1 MPQFRLSDNISLK
14 NKEYPVSELTQSLV
28 KLEPKKI
35 LEFFFSQNI
44 TGIARVRRI
53 RLLKDV
59 LFPYVVKTR
68 QKLQSLA
75 SELNYRLSWFRIYSE
90 YELENLLIYFNS
102 KALNRQYLDELWC
115 LFLNVMKE
123 NNVPDA
129 DILKLVKQAE
139 KSTYEPLKAI
149 HEFNKGIWPLFKD
162 PINVLDGLTPEEF
175 RPVLFNS
182 STVKEIRELGK
193 KYDVNVPFRLRKKQF
208 IENIIEELK
217 KRNEFDLDVEKQIN
231 EKNVIQL
238 ERFCI
243 DRKIPISSEL
253 KKEEIIE
260 YILSHAA
267 QTKGSYFVPEDHLG
281 YELTLEEVTKN
292 QEVDTNTPELTT
304 REFDSSEIQFKEY
317 VPVNFDEVEIN
328 DSDLTIS
335 DFDQEPETEIV
346 EKTTEV
352 PEEPTAEIIEEEVIA
367 EPTPEV
373 VEEQVV
379 EQPITEIIEEQV
391 SKDPQTEVVQEFVVA
406 EHTPE
411 VAEEQTVEQPITE
424 VMEEQVSKDPQ
435 TEVVQEFDVAEH
447 TPEVVSDTL
456 KETILVDNEDTLKAV
471 EPTVIVEDS
480 NLTDLTELT
489 TEPTMPEEVVLK
501 EQSEYSGDLMEL
513 ENKNQTTEVSKTNI
527 ADSKN
532 AVESLSSDKNISETH
547 TKTENEIHNIT
558 RNITTNYITNTKN
571 NTSGNVVSTD
581 GAIAEMACCCQCCG
595 NTKHSDHE
603 FNNMVINGG
612 YFDSNAKAK
621 EADEK
626 EAYKVFSLK
635 EREANKPR
643 AIENQAV
650 LPVGYYVQ
658 PQQVDDRG
666 WFNRLLAFLVFLG
679 LLIATV
685 SFILLYFDVLKL

>member
-1 MPQFRLSDNISLK
+1 MAQFRLSDNITLK
-14 NKEYPVSELTQSLV
+14 NKEYPVSELTQSLA

-123 NNVPDA
+123 NNVADA

-139 KSTYEPLKAI
+139 KSTYEPVKAI

-162 PINVLDGLTPEEF
+162 PENVLDGLTPEEF

-208 IENIIEELK
+208 IENIVEELK
-217 KRNEFDLDVEKQIN
+217 KRNEFDLDVEKEI
-231 EKNVIQL
+231 EAKNVIQL

-281 YELTLEEVTKN
+281 YELTLDEVTKN
-292 QEVDTNTPELTT
+292 QEVDTDAPELTT
-304 REFDSSEIQFKEY
+304 RQFDSSEIQFKEY
-317 VPVNFDEVEIN
+317 VPVNFDEVDIN
-328 DSDLTIS
+328 NSDLTIS
-335 DFDQEPETEIV
+335 NFDEEEPETEV
-346 EKTTEV
+346 METVSEV
-352 PEEPTAEIIEEEVIA
+352 VEEPVTTTEIIEEEVKEEPVLEITEEQVSA
-367 EPTPEV
+367 EPQTVVSEV
-373 VEEQVV
+373 VEE
-379 EQPITEIIEEQV
+379 PSTTEVIEEV
-391 SKDPQTEVVQEFVVA
+391 I
-406 EHTPE
+406 
-411 VAEEQTVEQPITE
+411 TVEATANEVKDTTE
-424 VMEEQVSKDPQ
+424 ETSVSEP
-435 TEVVQEFDVAEH
+435 
-447 TPEVVSDTL
+447 
-456 KETILVDNEDTLKAV
+456 KETKEETIESLSDSTDSSTKEITKAV
-471 EPTVIVEDS
+471 EPTVIEEDS
-480 NLTDLTELT
+480 NLTELAEPT

-501 EQSEYSGDLMEL
+501 DGQENSSDLVEGEIQDMETNGSDKVISGV
-513 ENKNQTTEVSKTNI
+513 NNVS
-527 ADSKN
+527 
-532 AVESLSSDKNISETH
+532 ESLNSDKNVSETH

-571 NTSGNVVSTD
+571 NTNGKVYTEYSE
-581 GAIAEMACCCQCCG
+581 GAVTNMGCCCQCCK
-595 NTKHSDHE
+595 TKYSDHE
-603 FNNMVINGG
+603 YHNMVINGG
-612 YFDSNAKAK
+612 YFDSNKKAL

-626 EAYKVFSLK
+626 EAYKVFSLAEK
-635 EREANKPR
+635 EAKKPR

-658 PQQVDDRG
+658 SQQVEDRG

>member
-1 MPQFRLSDNISLK
+1 MPQFRLSDNILLK
-14 NKEYPVSELTQSLV
+14 NKEYPVSELTQSLA

-162 PINVLDGLTPEEF
+162 PVNVLDGLTPEEF

-217 KRNEFDLDVEKQIN
+217 KRNEFDQEVEKQIN

-317 VPVNFDEVEIN
+317 VPVNFDDVEIN

-335 DFDQEPETEIV
+335 DFDKEPETETV
-346 EKTTEV
+346 EE
-352 PEEPTAEIIEEEVIA
+352 
-367 EPTPEV
+367 TPEV
-373 VEEQVV
+373 PDE
-379 EQPITEIIEEQV
+379 PITEIIEEVIEEPTVEVVEEVVEQPISEVMEEQV
-391 SKDPQTEVVQEFVVA
+391 SEDPQTEVVQEFVAA
-406 EHTPE
+406 EPT
-411 VAEEQTVEQPITE
+411 T
-424 VMEEQVSKDPQ
+424 
-435 TEVVQEFDVAEH
+435 
-447 TPEVVSDTL
+447 EVVSDTL
-456 KETILVDNEDTLKAV
+456 KETETTAVENKDTLKAV
-471 EPTVIVEDS
+471 EPTVIEEDS

-501 EQSEYSGDLMEL
+501 EQSEHSGDLMKL
-513 ENKNQTTEVSKTNI
+513 ENKNQVVEVSETNI
-527 ADSKN
+527 VDAKN
-532 AVESLSSDKNISETH
+532 AVESFNSDKNISETH

-571 NTSGNVVSTD
+571 NTSGNVVSSD
-581 GAIAEMACCCQCCG
+581 GAITGMACCCQCCG

-612 YFDSNAKAK
+612 YFDSNSKAK

-635 EREANKPR
+635 EKEANKPR

-650 LPVGYYVQ
+650 LPAGYYVQ

>member
-1 MPQFRLSDNISLK
+1 MPQFRLSDNILLK
-14 NKEYPVSELTQSLV
+14 NKEYPVSELTQSLA

-139 KSTYEPLKAI
+139 KSTYEPLKVI

-162 PINVLDGLTPEEF
+162 PVNVLDGLTPEEF

-217 KRNEFDLDVEKQIN
+217 KRNEFDQEVEKQIN

-328 DSDLTIS
+328 DSDLSIS
-335 DFDQEPETEIV
+335 DFD
-346 EKTTEV
+346 
-352 PEEPTAEIIEEEVIA
+352 EEPVA
-367 EPTPEV
+367 EV
-373 VEEQVV
+373 VEETTEVSEEPITGIIEEVIQEPTVEVVQEQVVAQPISEVVEEVV
-379 EQPITEIIEEQV
+379 EQPISEVVEEVV
-391 SKDPQTEVVQEFVVA
+391 SEDPQTEVVQEFVD
-406 EHTPE
+406 
-411 VAEEQTVEQPITE
+411 VEPAT
-424 VMEEQVSKDPQ
+424 
-435 TEVVQEFDVAEH
+435 TEVVN
-447 TPEVVSDTL
+447 DTL
-456 KETILVDNEDTLKAV
+456 KETTAVENKDTLKAV
-471 EPTVIVEDS
+471 EPTVIEEDS

-501 EQSEYSGDLMEL
+501 EQSEHSGDLMEL
-513 ENKNQTTEVSKTNI
+513 ENKNQVVEVSETNI
-527 ADSKN
+527 VDAKN
-532 AVESLSSDKNISETH
+532 AVESFNSDKNISETH

-581 GAIAEMACCCQCCG
+581 GAITGMACCCQCCG

-612 YFDSNAKAK
+612 YFDSNQKAK

-650 LPVGYYVQ
+650 LPAGYYVQ
-658 PQQVDDRG
+658 PQQVEDRG

>member
-14 NKEYPVSELTQSLV
+14 NKEYPVSELTQSLA

-129 DILKLVKQAE
+129 DILKLAKQAE
-139 KSTYEPLKAI
+139 KSTYEPVKAI

-162 PINVLDGLTPEEF
+162 PENVLDGLTPEEF
-175 RPVLFNS
+175 RPVLYNS

-208 IENIIEELK
+208 IENIVEELK
-217 KRNEFDLDVEKQIN
+217 KRNEFDLDVEKEI
-231 EKNVIQL
+231 EAKNVIQL

-281 YELTLEEVTKN
+281 YELTLDEVTKN
-292 QEVDTNTPELTT
+292 QEVNADSPELTT
-304 REFDSSEIQFKEY
+304 RQFDSSEIQFKEY
-317 VPVNFDEVEIN
+317 VPVNFDEVDLN
-328 DSDLTIS
+328 NSDLTIS
-335 DFDQEPETEIV
+335 NFDEEEPQTEVLETVSEVV
-346 EKTTEV
+346 EEPSTTEV
-352 PEEPTAEIIEEEVIA
+352 IEEEVKE
-367 EPTPEV
+367 EPVFEIT
-373 VEEQVV
+373 EEQV
-379 EQPITEIIEEQV
+379 TEE
-391 SKDPQTEVVQEFVVA
+391 PQTEVLETISEVVDDPTTNEVIEEVLVA
-406 EHTPE
+406 EPTATEIKETAEKTAEHLSGSVDTA
-411 VAEEQTVEQPITE
+411 AEETT
-424 VMEEQVSKDPQ
+424 
-435 TEVVQEFDVAEH
+435 
-447 TPEVVSDTL
+447 
-456 KETILVDNEDTLKAV
+456 KAV
-471 EPTVIVEDS
+471 EPTVIEEDS
-480 NLTDLTELT
+480 NLTEFAEPT

-501 EQSEYSGDLMEL
+501 DGKENSSDLVEGEIQDMTTSSSENAITDV
-513 ENKNQTTEVSKTNI
+513 NNVTESF
-527 ADSKN
+527 
-532 AVESLSSDKNISETH
+532 SSDKNVSETH

-571 NTSGNVVSTD
+571 NTDGKVYTQYSEGAVANV
-581 GAIAEMACCCQCCG
+581 GCCCQCCK
-595 NTKHSDHE
+595 TKYSDHE
-603 FNNMVINGG
+603 FHNMVINGG
-612 YFDSNAKAK
+612 YFDSNQKAI

-626 EAYKVFSLK
+626 EAYKVFSLAEK
-635 EREANKPR
+635 EAKKPR

-658 PQQVDDRG
+658 PQQVEDRG

>member
-1 MPQFRLSDNISLK
+1 MAQFRLSDNITLK
-14 NKEYPVSELTQSLV
+14 NKEYPVSELTQSLA

-35 LEFFFSQNI
+35 LEFFFSQNS

-123 NNVPDA
+123 NNVADA

-139 KSTYEPLKAI
+139 KSTYEPVKAI

-162 PINVLDGLTPEEF
+162 PENVLDGLTPEEF

-208 IENIIEELK
+208 IENIVEELK
-217 KRNEFDLDVEKQIN
+217 KRNEFDLDVEKEIAA
-231 EKNVIQL
+231 KNVIQL

-281 YELTLEEVTKN
+281 YELTLDEVTKN
-292 QEVDTNTPELTT
+292 QEVDTDAPELTT
-304 REFDSSEIQFKEY
+304 RQFDSSEIQFKEY
-317 VPVNFDEVEIN
+317 VPVNFDEVDVN
-328 DSDLTIS
+328 KSDLTIS
-335 DFDQEPETEIV
+335 NFDDEEPETEV
-346 EKTTEV
+346 METVSEV
-352 PEEPTAEIIEEEVIA
+352 VEEPVTTTEIIEEEVKE
-367 EPTPEV
+367 EPVFEITEEQITQEPETEVLETVSEV
-373 VEEQVV
+373 VEE
-379 EQPITEIIEEQV
+379 PSTTEVIEEV
-391 SKDPQTEVVQEFVVA
+391 I
-406 EHTPE
+406 
-411 VAEEQTVEQPITE
+411 TVEPNANE
-424 VMEEQVSKDPQ
+424 VKDTAVETSVSEP
-435 TEVVQEFDVAEH
+435 
-447 TPEVVSDTL
+447 
-456 KETILVDNEDTLKAV
+456 KETKEETTESLSDSADSSTEEITKAF
-471 EPTVIVEDS
+471 EPIVIEEDS
-480 NLTDLTELT
+480 NLTEFAEPT

-501 EQSEYSGDLMEL
+501 DGQENSSDLVEGEIQDMETNGSDKVISDVNNVSESF
-513 ENKNQTTEVSKTNI
+513 N
-527 ADSKN
+527 
-532 AVESLSSDKNISETH
+532 SDKNVSETH

-571 NTSGNVVSTD
+571 NTD
-581 GAIAEMACCCQCCG
+581 GKVYTTQYSESAVAGAGCCCQCCK
-595 NTKHSDHE
+595 TKYSEHE
-603 FNNMVINGG
+603 YHNMVINGG
-612 YFDSNAKAK
+612 YFDSNQKAI

-626 EAYKVFSLK
+626 EAYKVFSLAEK
-635 EREANKPR
+635 EAKKPR

-658 PQQVDDRG
+658 TQQVEDRG

>member
-1 MPQFRLSDNISLK
+1 MPQFRLSDNITLK
-14 NKEYPVSELTQSLV
+14 NKEYPVSELTQSLA

-129 DILKLVKQAE
+129 DILKLAKQAE
-139 KSTYEPLKAI
+139 KSTYEPVKAI

-162 PINVLDGLTPEEF
+162 LENVLDGLTPEEF
-175 RPVLFNS
+175 RPVLYNS

-208 IENIIEELK
+208 IENIVEELK
-217 KRNEFDLDVEKQIN
+217 KRNEFGLDVEKEI
-231 EKNVIQL
+231 EAKNVIQL

-281 YELTLEEVTKN
+281 YELTLDEVTKN
-292 QEVDTNTPELTT
+292 QEVNADSPELTT
-304 REFDSSEIQFKEY
+304 RQFDSSEIQFKEY
-317 VPVNFDEVEIN
+317 VPVNFDEVDLN
-328 DSDLTIS
+328 NSDLTIS
-335 DFDQEPETEIV
+335 NFDEEAPQTEVLETVSKIAEEPS
-346 EKTTEV
+346 TTEV
-352 PEEPTAEIIEEEVIA
+352 IEEEVKEEPVFEIQEDEVSTEPQTEVSEVVSEVVV
-367 EPTPEV
+367 EPTT
-373 VEEQVV
+373 
-379 EQPITEIIEEQV
+379 TEIIEEV
-391 SKDPQTEVVQEFVVA
+391 LVA
-406 EHTPE
+406 EPTTTE
-411 VAEEQTVEQPITE
+411 IKETTDETAEPL
-424 VMEEQVSKDPQ
+424 SDS
-435 TEVVQEFDVAEH
+435 
-447 TPEVVSDTL
+447 VVSTTEEI
-456 KETILVDNEDTLKAV
+456 KEAVD
-471 EPTVIVEDS
+471 PTVIKEDS
-480 NLTDLTELT
+480 NLTEFAEPT

-501 EQSEYSGDLMEL
+501 DVKENSSDLVEGEIQDMTTNSPESVITDVNNVSESF
-513 ENKNQTTEVSKTNI
+513 I
-527 ADSKN
+527 
-532 AVESLSSDKNISETH
+532 SDKNVSETH

-571 NTSGNVVSTD
+571 NAD
-581 GAIAEMACCCQCCG
+581 GKIYTTQYSEGAGTGMGCCCQCCK
-595 NTKHSDHE
+595 TKYSDHE
-603 FNNMVINGG
+603 FHNMVINGG
-612 YFDSNAKAK
+612 YFDSNQKAI

-626 EAYKVFSLK
+626 EAYKVFSPAEK
-635 EREANKPR
+635 EAKKPR

-658 PQQVDDRG
+658 PQQVEDRG

>member
-14 NKEYPVSELTQSLV
+14 NKEYPVSELTQSLA

-129 DILKLVKQAE
+129 DILKLAKQAE
-139 KSTYEPLKAI
+139 KSTYEPVKAI

-162 PINVLDGLTPEEF
+162 PENVLDGLTPEEF

-208 IENIIEELK
+208 IENIVEELK
-217 KRNEFDLDVEKQIN
+217 KRNEFDLDVEKEI
-231 EKNVIQL
+231 EAKNVIQL

-281 YELTLEEVTKN
+281 YELTLDEVTKN
-292 QEVDTNTPELTT
+292 QEVNADSPELTT
-304 REFDSSEIQFKEY
+304 RQFDSSEIQFKEY
-317 VPVNFDEVEIN
+317 VPVNFDEVDLN
-328 DSDLTIS
+328 SSDLTIS
-335 DFDQEPETEIV
+335 NFDEEVPQTEVLETISEVAEEPL
-346 EKTTEV
+346 TTEV
-352 PEEPTAEIIEEEVIA
+352 IEEEVKE
-367 EPTPEV
+367 EPVFEIT
-373 VEEQVV
+373 EEQV
-379 EQPITEIIEEQV
+379 TEE
-391 SKDPQTEVVQEFVVA
+391 PQTEVLETVSEVEEPTITEEVIDEVLVA
-406 EHTPE
+406 EPTATE
-411 VAEEQTVEQPITE
+411 IKETAEETTE
-424 VMEEQVSKDPQ
+424 HLSGSVDTAAEETTKV
-435 TEVVQEFDVAEH
+435 
-447 TPEVVSDTL
+447 
-456 KETILVDNEDTLKAV
+456 V
-471 EPTVIVEDS
+471 EPTVIEEDS
-480 NLTDLTELT
+480 NLTEFTEPT
-489 TEPTMPEEVVLK
+489 TEPIMPEEVVLK
-501 EQSEYSGDLMEL
+501 DGKENSSDLVEGEIQDMTTSSPESVITDVNNVSESF
-513 ENKNQTTEVSKTNI
+513 
-527 ADSKN
+527 
-532 AVESLSSDKNISETH
+532 SSDKNVSETH

-571 NTSGNVVSTD
+571 NTDGKVYTQYSEGAVANV
-581 GAIAEMACCCQCCG
+581 GCCCQCG
-595 NTKHSDHE
+595 KTKYSDHE
-603 FNNMVINGG
+603 FHNMVINGG
-612 YFDSNAKAK
+612 YFDSNQKAI

-626 EAYKVFSLK
+626 EAYKVFSLTEK
-635 EREANKPR
+635 EAKKPR

-658 PQQVDDRG
+658 PQQVEDRG

>member
-1 MPQFRLSDNISLK
+1 MAQFRLSDNITLK
-14 NKEYPVSELTQSLV
+14 NKEYPVSELTQSLA

-123 NNVPDA
+123 NNVADA

-139 KSTYEPLKAI
+139 KSTYEPVKAI
-149 HEFNKGIWPLFKD
+149 IEFNKGIWPLFKD
-162 PINVLDGLTPEEF
+162 PENVLDGLTPEEF

-208 IENIIEELK
+208 IENIVEELK
-217 KRNEFDLDVEKQIN
+217 KRNEFDLDVEKEI
-231 EKNVIQL
+231 EAKNVIQL

-281 YELTLEEVTKN
+281 YELTLDEVTKN
-292 QEVDTNTPELTT
+292 QEVDTDAPELTT
-304 REFDSSEIQFKEY
+304 RQFDSSEIQFKEY
-317 VPVNFDEVEIN
+317 VPINFDEVDVN
-328 DSDLTIS
+328 NSDLTIS
-335 DFDQEPETEIV
+335 NFDEEEPQTEVIDTV
-346 EKTTEV
+346 LEVAEEPITTTEV
-352 PEEPTAEIIEEEVIA
+352 IEEEVSAEPQTEVLETVSEVVEEPSTTEVIKEFIAEEPTANEV
-367 EPTPEV
+367 
-373 VEEQVV
+373 
-379 EQPITEIIEEQV
+379 
-391 SKDPQTEVVQEFVVA
+391 
-406 EHTPE
+406 
-411 VAEEQTVEQPITE
+411 
-424 VMEEQVSKDPQ
+424 
-435 TEVVQEFDVAEH
+435 
-447 TPEVVSDTL
+447 
-456 KETILVDNEDTLKAV
+456 KETIDETSVSEPKVTIEPLSDSVDSSTEEITKEV
-471 EPTVIVEDS
+471 EPTVIEEDS
-480 NLTDLTELT
+480 NLTEFAEPT

-501 EQSEYSGDLMEL
+501 DGKENSSDLVEGEIQDMTTSGSDKVITDVNNVSESF
-513 ENKNQTTEVSKTNI
+513 
-527 ADSKN
+527 
-532 AVESLSSDKNISETH
+532 SSDKNVSETH

-571 NTSGNVVSTD
+571 NTDGKVLTQYTEGAGN
-581 GAIAEMACCCQCCG
+581 GIGCCCQCCK
-595 NTKHSDHE
+595 TKYSDHE
-603 FNNMVINGG
+603 YHNMVINGG
-612 YFDSNAKAK
+612 YFDSNQKAL

-626 EAYKVFSLK
+626 EAYKVFSLAEK
-635 EREANKPR
+635 EAKKPR

-658 PQQVDDRG
+658 QQQVEDRG

>member
-1 MPQFRLSDNISLK
+1 MPQFRLSDNITLK
-14 NKEYPVSELTQSLV
+14 NKEYPVSELTQSLA

-123 NNVPDA
+123 NNVADA

-139 KSTYEPLKAI
+139 KSTYEPVKAI

-162 PINVLDGLTPEEF
+162 PENVLDGLTPEEF

-208 IENIIEELK
+208 IENIVEELK
-217 KRNEFDLDVEKQIN
+217 KRNEFDLDVEKEI
-231 EKNVIQL
+231 EAKNVIQL

-281 YELTLEEVTKN
+281 YELTLDEVTKN
-292 QEVDTNTPELTT
+292 QEVDTDAPELTT
-304 REFDSSEIQFKEY
+304 RQFDSSEIQFKEY
-317 VPVNFDEVEIN
+317 VPVNFDEVDIN
-328 DSDLTIS
+328 NSDLTIS
-335 DFDQEPETEIV
+335 NFDEEEPETEVLETVSEVV
-346 EKTTEV
+346 EEPTTTEV
-352 PEEPTAEIIEEEVIA
+352 IEEEVKEEPVFEITEEQVSA
-367 EPTPEV
+367 EPQIEV
-373 VEEQVV
+373 VEEVLVV
-379 EQPITEIIEEQV
+379 EPTA
-391 SKDPQTEVVQEFVVA
+391 TEVNE
-406 EHTPE
+406 
-411 VAEEQTVEQPITE
+411 TVEETS
-424 VMEEQVSKDPQ
+424 VSEP
-435 TEVVQEFDVAEH
+435 
-447 TPEVVSDTL
+447 
-456 KETILVDNEDTLKAV
+456 KETLNETTEPLTDSVDSTTQEITKAV
-471 EPTVIVEDS
+471 EPTVIEEDS
-480 NLTDLTELT
+480 NLTEFAEPT
-489 TEPTMPEEVVLK
+489 TKPTMPEEVVLK
-501 EQSEYSGDLMEL
+501 DGKENSSDLVEGEIQDMESISSDKVITDV
-513 ENKNQTTEVSKTNI
+513 NNVN
-527 ADSKN
+527 
-532 AVESLSSDKNISETH
+532 ESFNSDKNISETH

-571 NTSGNVVSTD
+571 NTD
-581 GAIAEMACCCQCCG
+581 GKVYTEYSEGAVAGMGCCCQCCK
-595 NTKHSDHE
+595 TKYSDHE
-603 FNNMVINGG
+603 FHNMVINGG
-612 YFDSNAKAK
+612 YFDSNQKAL

-626 EAYKVFSLK
+626 EAYKVFSLAEK
-635 EREANKPR
+635 EAKKPR

-658 PQQVDDRG
+658 PQQVEDRG

>member
-1 MPQFRLSDNISLK
+1 MPQFRLSDNITLK
-14 NKEYPVSELTQSLV
+14 NKEYPVSELTQSLA

-139 KSTYEPLKAI
+139 KSTYEPVKAI

-162 PINVLDGLTPEEF
+162 PENVLDGLTPEEF

-193 KYDVNVPFRLRKKQF
+193 KFDVNVPFRLRKKQF
-208 IENIIEELK
+208 IENIVEELK
-217 KRNEFDLDVEKQIN
+217 KRNEFDLDVEKEI
-231 EKNVIQL
+231 EAKNVIQL

-281 YELTLEEVTKN
+281 YELTLDEVTKN
-292 QEVDTNTPELTT
+292 QEVNADSPELTT
-304 REFDSSEIQFKEY
+304 RQFDSSEIQFKEY
-317 VPVNFDEVEIN
+317 VPVNFDEVDLN
-328 DSDLTIS
+328 NSDLTIS
-335 DFDQEPETEIV
+335 NFDEEVPQTEVLETVSEVAEEPS
-346 EKTTEV
+346 TTEV
-352 PEEPTAEIIEEEVIA
+352 IEEEVKD
-367 EPTPEV
+367 EPVFEIT
-373 VEEQVV
+373 EEQV
-379 EQPITEIIEEQV
+379 TEE
-391 SKDPQTEVVQEFVVA
+391 PQTEVLETVS
-406 EHTPE
+406 E
-411 VAEEQTVEQPITE
+411 VAEEPIT
-424 VMEEQVSKDPQ
+424 
-435 TEVVQEFDVAEH
+435 TEVIEEVLVAEP
-447 TPEVVSDTL
+447 TATEI
-456 KETILVDNEDTLKAV
+456 KETAEETTENLSGSLDTAAEETTKAV
-471 EPTVIVEDS
+471 EPTVIEEDS
-480 NLTDLTELT
+480 NLTEFAEPT

-501 EQSEYSGDLMEL
+501 DAKENSSDLVEGEIQDMTTSSPESVITDVNNVSESF
-513 ENKNQTTEVSKTNI
+513 
-527 ADSKN
+527 
-532 AVESLSSDKNISETH
+532 SSDKNVSETH

-571 NTSGNVVSTD
+571 NTDGKVYTQYSEGAVANV
-581 GAIAEMACCCQCCG
+581 GCCCQCCK
-595 NTKHSDHE
+595 NKYSDHE
-603 FNNMVINGG
+603 FHNMVINGG
-612 YFDSNAKAK
+612 YFDSNQKAI

-626 EAYKVFSLK
+626 EAYKVFSLIEK
-635 EREANKPR
+635 EAKKPR

-658 PQQVDDRG
+658 PQQVEDRG

>member
-1 MPQFRLSDNISLK
+1 MPQFRLSDNITLK
-14 NKEYPVSELTQSLV
+14 NKEYPVSELTQSLA

-139 KSTYEPLKAI
+139 KSTYEPVKAI

-162 PINVLDGLTPEEF
+162 PENVLDGLTPEEF

-208 IENIIEELK
+208 IENIVEELK
-217 KRNEFDLDVEKQIN
+217 KRNEFDLDVEKEI
-231 EKNVIQL
+231 EAKNVIQL

-281 YELTLEEVTKN
+281 YELTLDEVTKN
-292 QEVDTNTPELTT
+292 QEVNADSPELTT
-304 REFDSSEIQFKEY
+304 RQFDSSEIQFKEY
-317 VPVNFDEVEIN
+317 VPVNFDEVDLN
-328 DSDLTIS
+328 NSDLTIS
-335 DFDQEPETEIV
+335 NFDEEEPQTEVLEIV
-346 EKTTEV
+346 SEVAEEPSTTEV
-352 PEEPTAEIIEEEVIA
+352 IEEEVKE
-367 EPTPEV
+367 EPVFEIT
-373 VEEQVV
+373 EEQV
-379 EQPITEIIEEQV
+379 TEE
-391 SKDPQTEVVQEFVVA
+391 PQTEVLETVSEVVEAPTTTEVIEEVLVA
-406 EHTPE
+406 EPTATE
-411 VAEEQTVEQPITE
+411 IKETAEETTE
-424 VMEEQVSKDPQ
+424 HLSGSLDTAAEE
-435 TEVVQEFDVAEH
+435 T
-447 TPEVVSDTL
+447 T
-456 KETILVDNEDTLKAV
+456 KAV
-471 EPTVIVEDS
+471 EPAVIEEDS
-480 NLTDLTELT
+480 NLTEFAEPT

-501 EQSEYSGDLMEL
+501 DGKENSSDLVEGEIQDMTTGSSENAISDV
-513 ENKNQTTEVSKTNI
+513 NNVS
-527 ADSKN
+527 
-532 AVESLSSDKNISETH
+532 ESFSSDKNVSETH
-547 TKTENEIHNIT
+547 TKIENEIHNIT

-571 NTSGNVVSTD
+571 NTDGKVYTQYSEGAVANV
-581 GAIAEMACCCQCCG
+581 GCCCQCG
-595 NTKHSDHE
+595 KTKYSDHE
-603 FNNMVINGG
+603 FHNMVINGG
-612 YFDSNAKAK
+612 YFDSNQKAI

-626 EAYKVFSLK
+626 EAYKVFSLAEK
-635 EREANKPR
+635 EAKKPH
-643 AIENQAV
+643 AIENQTV

-658 PQQVDDRG
+658 PQQVEDRG

-685 SFILLYFDVLKL
+685 SFVLLYFDVLKL

>member
-1 MPQFRLSDNISLK
+1 MPQFRLSDNITLK
-14 NKEYPVSELTQSLV
+14 NKEYPVSELTQSLA

-123 NNVPDA
+123 NNTPDT

-139 KSTYEPLKAI
+139 KSTYEPVKAI

-162 PINVLDGLTPEEF
+162 PENVLDGLTPEEF

-208 IENIIEELK
+208 IENIVEELK
-217 KRNEFDLDVEKQIN
+217 KRNEFDLDVEKEI
-231 EKNVIQL
+231 ETKNVIQL

-243 DRKIPISSEL
+243 DCKIPISSEL

-281 YELTLEEVTKN
+281 YELTLDEVTKN
-292 QEVDTNTPELTT
+292 QEVDADAPELTT
-304 REFDSSEIQFKEY
+304 RQFDSSEIQFKEY
-317 VPVNFDEVEIN
+317 VPVNFDEVDLN
-328 DSDLTIS
+328 NSDLTIS
-335 DFDQEPETEIV
+335 NFDEEPQTEVLETV
-346 EKTTEV
+346 EEVKEEPTTTEV
-352 PEEPTAEIIEEEVIA
+352 IEEEVKEEPVFEIKEEVSA
-367 EPTPEV
+367 E
-373 VEEQVV
+373 
-379 EQPITEIIEEQV
+379 
-391 SKDPQTEVVQEFVVA
+391 PQTEVTKVVS
-406 EHTPE
+406 E
-411 VAEEQTVEQPITE
+411 VAEEPTTDE
-424 VMEEQVSKDPQ
+424 VMEEVLVVEPTANEVKDTAEQTSVS
-435 TEVVQEFDVAEH
+435 E
-447 TPEVVSDTL
+447 S
-456 KETILVDNEDTLKAV
+456 KETKEETTESLSDSVDSSTEEITKAV
-471 EPTVIVEDS
+471 EPTVIEEDS
-480 NLTDLTELT
+480 NLTDLTEPT

-501 EQSEYSGDLMEL
+501 DGKENSSGLVEGEIQDMETNGSDKVISDVNNISESF
-513 ENKNQTTEVSKTNI
+513 N
-527 ADSKN
+527 
-532 AVESLSSDKNISETH
+532 SDKNVSETH

-571 NTSGNVVSTD
+571 NTD
-581 GAIAEMACCCQCCG
+581 GKVYTIQYSESAVANTGCCCQCCK
-595 NTKHSDHE
+595 TKYSDHE
-603 FNNMVINGG
+603 YHNMVINGG
-612 YFDSNAKAK
+612 YFDSNQKAL

-626 EAYKVFSLK
+626 EAYKVFSLAEK
-635 EREANKPR
+635 ESKKPH

-658 PQQVDDRG
+658 QQQVEDRG

>member
-1 MPQFRLSDNISLK
+1 MPQFRLSDNITLK
-14 NKEYPVSELTQSLV
+14 NKEYPVSELTQSLA

-90 YELENLLIYFNS
+90 YELENLLTYFNS

-123 NNVPDA
+123 NNVADA

-139 KSTYEPLKAI
+139 KSTYEPVKAI
-149 HEFNKGIWPLFKD
+149 QEFNKGIWPLFKD
-162 PINVLDGLTPEEF
+162 PENVLDGLTPEEF

-208 IENIIEELK
+208 IENIVEELK
-217 KRNEFDLDVEKQIN
+217 KRNEFDLDVEKEI
-231 EKNVIQL
+231 EAKNVIQL

-281 YELTLEEVTKN
+281 YELTLDEVTKN
-292 QEVDTNTPELTT
+292 QEVDTDAPELTT
-304 REFDSSEIQFKEY
+304 RQFDSSEIQFKEY
-317 VPVNFDEVEIN
+317 VPVNFDEVDIDN
-328 DSDLTIS
+328 SDLTIS
-335 DFDQEPETEIV
+335 NFDEEEPQAEGLETVQEVV
-346 EKTTEV
+346 EEPTTTEV
-352 PEEPTAEIIEEEVIA
+352 IEEEVKE
-367 EPTPEV
+367 EPVFE
-373 VEEQVV
+373 
-379 EQPITEIIEEQV
+379 ITEEQV
-391 SKDPQTEVVQEFVVA
+391 SAEPQTETVEEVLVVEPTTTEVS
-406 EHTPE
+406 ETPE
-411 VAEEQTVEQPITE
+411 ETS
-424 VMEEQVSKDPQ
+424 VSK
-435 TEVVQEFDVAEH
+435 
-447 TPEVVSDTL
+447 L
-456 KETILVDNEDTLKAV
+456 KETANETTEPLTDSVDSTTQEITKAV
-471 EPTVIVEDS
+471 EPTVIEEDS
-480 NLTDLTELT
+480 NLTEFAEPT

-501 EQSEYSGDLMEL
+501 NGEENSSDLVKGEIQDIVASGSDKVITDV
-513 ENKNQTTEVSKTNI
+513 NNVN
-527 ADSKN
+527 
-532 AVESLSSDKNISETH
+532 ESFNSDKNVSETH

-571 NTSGNVVSTD
+571 NTD
-581 GAIAEMACCCQCCG
+581 GKVYTEYSEGAVANMGCCCQCCK
-595 NTKHSDHE
+595 TKYSDHE
-603 FNNMVINGG
+603 YHNMVINGG
-612 YFDSNAKAK
+612 YFDSNQKAL

-626 EAYKVFSLK
+626 EAYKVFSLAEK
-635 EREANKPR
+635 EAKKPR

-658 PQQVDDRG
+658 PQQVEDRG

>member
-14 NKEYPVSELTQSLV
+14 NKEYPVSELTQSLA

-115 LFLNVMKE
+115 LFLNVIKE
-123 NNVPDA
+123 NNVADA

-139 KSTYEPLKAI
+139 KSTYEPVKAI

-162 PINVLDGLTPEEF
+162 PENVLDGLTPEEF

-208 IENIIEELK
+208 IENIVEELK
-217 KRNEFDLDVEKQIN
+217 KRNEFDLDVEKEI
-231 EKNVIQL
+231 EAKNVIQL

-281 YELTLEEVTKN
+281 YELTLDEVTKN
-292 QEVDTNTPELTT
+292 QEVNADSPELTT
-304 REFDSSEIQFKEY
+304 RQFDSSEIQFKEY
-317 VPVNFDEVEIN
+317 VPVNFDEVDLN
-328 DSDLTIS
+328 NSDLTIS
-335 DFDQEPETEIV
+335 NFDEEEPQ
-346 EKTTEV
+346 TEV
-352 PEEPTAEIIEEEVIA
+352 LETVSEVAEEPSNTEVIEEEVKE
-367 EPTPEV
+367 EPVFEIT
-373 VEEQVV
+373 EEQV
-379 EQPITEIIEEQV
+379 TEE
-391 SKDPQTEVVQEFVVA
+391 PQTEVLETVSKVVEEPTTTEVIEEVLVA
-406 EHTPE
+406 EPTATE
-411 VAEEQTVEQPITE
+411 IKETAEETTE
-424 VMEEQVSKDPQ
+424 HLSGSVDTAAEE
-435 TEVVQEFDVAEH
+435 T
-447 TPEVVSDTL
+447 T
-456 KETILVDNEDTLKAV
+456 KAV
-471 EPTVIVEDS
+471 EPTVIEEDS
-480 NLTDLTELT
+480 NLTEFAEPT

-501 EQSEYSGDLMEL
+501 DGKENSSDLVEGEIQDMTTSSSENAISDV
-513 ENKNQTTEVSKTNI
+513 NNVTESFN
-527 ADSKN
+527 
-532 AVESLSSDKNISETH
+532 SDKNVSETH

-571 NTSGNVVSTD
+571 NADGKIYTPQYSEGAVANV
-581 GAIAEMACCCQCCG
+581 GCCCQCG
-595 NTKHSDHE
+595 KTKYSDHE
-603 FNNMVINGG
+603 FHNMVINGG
-612 YFDSNAKAK
+612 YFDSNQKAI

-626 EAYKVFSLK
+626 EAYKVFSLAEK
-635 EREANKPR
+635 EAKKPR
-643 AIENQAV
+643 AIENQVV

-658 PQQVDDRG
+658 PQQANDRG
-666 WFNRLLAFLVFLG
+666 WFNRLLPFLVFLG

>member
-1 MPQFRLSDNISLK
+1 MPQFRLSDNIVLK
-14 NKEYPVSELTQSLV
+14 NKEYPVSELTQSLA

-123 NNVPDA
+123 NNVPDS

-139 KSTYEPLKAI
+139 KSTYEPVKAI

-162 PINVLDGLTPEEF
+162 PENVLDGLTPEEF

-208 IENIIEELK
+208 IENIVEELK
-217 KRNEFDLDVEKQIN
+217 KRNEFDLDVEKEI
-231 EKNVIQL
+231 EAKNVIQL

-281 YELTLEEVTKN
+281 YELTLDEVTKN
-292 QEVDTNTPELTT
+292 QEVDADAPELTT
-304 REFDSSEIQFKEY
+304 RQFDSSEIQFKEY
-317 VPVNFDEVEIN
+317 VPVNFDEVDLN
-328 DSDLTIS
+328 NSDLSIS
-335 DFDQEPETEIV
+335 NFD
-346 EKTTEV
+346 
-352 PEEPTAEIIEEEVIA
+352 EE
-367 EPTPEV
+367 
-373 VEEQVV
+373 
-379 EQPITEIIEEQV
+379 
-391 SKDPQTEVVQEFVVA
+391 PQTEVLE
-406 EHTPE
+406 
-411 VAEEQTVEQPITE
+411 TVEE
-424 VMEEQVSKDPQ
+424 VKEEPSTVEVIEEVKEEPVFEIKEEEVSAEPQ
-435 TEVVQEFDVAEH
+435 TEV
-447 TPEVVSDTL
+447 TEVVSEVKEEPTTTEVIEEVLVVEPTANEVKDTAEETSVSEP
-456 KETILVDNEDTLKAV
+456 KETKEETTESLGDSADSSTEEITKAV
-471 EPTVIVEDS
+471 EPTVIEEDS
-480 NLTDLTELT
+480 NLTDLTEPT
-489 TEPTMPEEVVLK
+489 TEPTMPEEIILK
-501 EQSEYSGDLMEL
+501 DGQENSSGLVEGEIQDME
-513 ENKNQTTEVSKTNI
+513 TNGSDKVI
-527 ADSKN
+527 SDVN
-532 AVESLSSDKNISETH
+532 NVFESFNSDKNVSETH

-571 NTSGNVVSTD
+571 NTD
-581 GAIAEMACCCQCCG
+581 GKVYTTQYSESAVANTGCCCQCCG
-595 NTKHSDHE
+595 TKYSDHE
-603 FNNMVINGG
+603 FHNMVINGG
-612 YFDSNAKAK
+612 YFNSNQKVI

-626 EAYKVFSLK
+626 EAYKVFSLAEK
-635 EREANKPR
+635 EAKKPR

-650 LPVGYYVQ
+650 LPVGYYIQ
-658 PQQVDDRG
+658 PQQIEDRG

>member
-1 MPQFRLSDNISLK
+1 MAQFRLSDNITLK
-14 NKEYPVSELTQSLV
+14 NKEYQVSELTQSLA

-123 NNVPDA
+123 SNVADA

-139 KSTYEPLKAI
+139 KSTYEPVKAI

-162 PINVLDGLTPEEF
+162 PENVLDGLTPEEF

-208 IENIIEELK
+208 IENIVEELK
-217 KRNEFDLDVEKQIN
+217 KRNEFDLDVEKEI
-231 EKNVIQL
+231 EAKNVIQL

-281 YELTLEEVTKN
+281 YELTLDEVTKN
-292 QEVDTNTPELTT
+292 QELDTDAPELTT
-304 REFDSSEIQFKEY
+304 RQFDSSEIQFKEY
-317 VPVNFDEVEIN
+317 VPVNFDEVDLN
-328 DSDLTIS
+328 NSDLTIS
-335 DFDQEPETEIV
+335 NFDEEEPETEV
-346 EKTTEV
+346 METVSEVVKEPSTTEV
-352 PEEPTAEIIEEEVIA
+352 IEEEVKEEPVFEITEEEVSA
-367 EPTPEV
+367 EPQTV
-373 VEEQVV
+373 V
-379 EQPITEIIEEQV
+379 
-391 SKDPQTEVVQEFVVA
+391 S
-406 EHTPE
+406 E
-411 VAEEQTVEQPITE
+411 VAEEPTTAEVIEEVLVVEPTANE
-424 VMEEQVSKDPQ
+424 VKDTAEETSVSKP
-435 TEVVQEFDVAEH
+435 
-447 TPEVVSDTL
+447 
-456 KETILVDNEDTLKAV
+456 KETKEETTESLSDSADSTTEEITKAV
-471 EPTVIVEDS
+471 EPTVIEEDS
-480 NLTDLTELT
+480 NLTELAEPT

-501 EQSEYSGDLMEL
+501 DGQEISSDLVEGEIRDMETNGSDKVISDVNNVSESF
-513 ENKNQTTEVSKTNI
+513 N
-527 ADSKN
+527 
-532 AVESLSSDKNISETH
+532 SDKNVSETH

-571 NTSGNVVSTD
+571 NTD
-581 GAIAEMACCCQCCG
+581 GKVYTTQYSESAVANMGCCCQCCK
-595 NTKHSDHE
+595 TKYSDHE
-603 FNNMVINGG
+603 FHNMVINGG
-612 YFDSNAKAK
+612 YFDSNQKAL

-626 EAYKVFSLK
+626 EAYKVFSLAEK
-635 EREANKPR
+635 EAKKPR

-658 PQQVDDRG
+658 TQQVEDRG

>member
-1 MPQFRLSDNISLK
+1 MAQFRLSDNISLK
-14 NKEYPVSELTQSLV
+14 NKEYPVSELTQSLA

-139 KSTYEPLKAI
+139 KSTYEPVKAI

-162 PINVLDGLTPEEF
+162 PENVLDGLTPEEF

-193 KYDVNVPFRLRKKQF
+193 KYEVNVPFRLRKKQF
-208 IENIIEELK
+208 IENIVEELK
-217 KRNEFDLDVEKQIN
+217 KRNEFDLDVEKEI
-231 EKNVIQL
+231 EAKNVIQL

-281 YELTLEEVTKN
+281 YELTLDEVTRN
-292 QEVDTNTPELTT
+292 QEVDTDAPELTT
-304 REFDSSEIQFKEY
+304 RQFDSTEIQFKEY
-317 VPVNFDEVEIN
+317 VPVNFDEVDLN
-328 DSDLTIS
+328 NSDLTIS
-335 DFDQEPETEIV
+335 NFDEEEPETEV
-346 EKTTEV
+346 LETVSEVAKEPTTTEV
-352 PEEPTAEIIEEEVIA
+352 IEEEVKEEPVFEIA
-367 EPTPEV
+367 
-373 VEEQVV
+373 
-379 EQPITEIIEEQV
+379 EEQV
-391 SKDPQTEVVQEFVVA
+391 SAEPQTETVEEVLVVEPTA
-406 EHTPE
+406 TE
-411 VAEEQTVEQPITE
+411 VNETAEETS
-424 VMEEQVSKDPQ
+424 VSEP
-435 TEVVQEFDVAEH
+435 
-447 TPEVVSDTL
+447 
-456 KETILVDNEDTLKAV
+456 KETANETTEPLTDSVDSTTQEIAKTV
-471 EPTVIVEDS
+471 EPTVIEEDS
-480 NLTDLTELT
+480 NLTEFAEPT
-489 TEPTMPEEVVLK
+489 TKPTMPEEVVLK
-501 EQSEYSGDLMEL
+501 EGTEKSSDLVEGEIQDMEASGS
-513 ENKNQTTEVSKTNI
+513 NKVITDVNNVN
-527 ADSKN
+527 
-532 AVESLSSDKNISETH
+532 ESFNSDKNVSETH

-571 NTSGNVVSTD
+571 NTD
-581 GAIAEMACCCQCCG
+581 GKVYTEYLEGAVANMGCCCQCCK
-595 NTKHSDHE
+595 TKYSDHE
-603 FNNMVINGG
+603 FHNMVINGG
-612 YFDSNAKAK
+612 YFDSNQKAK

-626 EAYKVFSLK
+626 EAYNVFSLAEK
-635 EREANKPR
+635 EAKKPR

-658 PQQVDDRG
+658 PQQVEDRG

>member
-14 NKEYPVSELTQSLV
+14 NKEYPVSELTQSLA

-44 TGIARVRRI
+44 TGIARLRRI

-129 DILKLVKQAE
+129 DILKLTKQAE
-139 KSTYEPLKAI
+139 KSTYEPVKAI

-162 PINVLDGLTPEEF
+162 PENVLDGLTPEEF

-208 IENIIEELK
+208 IENIVEELK
-217 KRNEFDLDVEKQIN
+217 KRNEFDLDVEKEI
-231 EKNVIQL
+231 EAKNVIQL

-281 YELTLEEVTKN
+281 YELTLDEVTKN
-292 QEVDTNTPELTT
+292 QEVDTDAPELTT
-304 REFDSSEIQFKEY
+304 RQFDSSEIQFKEY
-317 VPVNFDEVEIN
+317 VPVNFDEVDLN
-328 DSDLTIS
+328 NSDLTIS
-335 DFDQEPETEIV
+335 NFDEEEPQTEVLETVSEV
-346 EKTTEV
+346 AEEPSTTEV
-352 PEEPTAEIIEEEVIA
+352 IEEEVKD
-367 EPTPEV
+367 EPVFEITEEQVTEEPQTEVLETVSEV
-373 VEEQVV
+373 VEEPTTIEVIEEV
-379 EQPITEIIEEQV
+379 LVAEPTATEIKE
-391 SKDPQTEVVQEFVVA
+391 T
-406 EHTPE
+406 
-411 VAEEQTVEQPITE
+411 AEETTE
-424 VMEEQVSKDPQ
+424 NLSGYVDSAAEE
-435 TEVVQEFDVAEH
+435 T
-447 TPEVVSDTL
+447 T
-456 KETILVDNEDTLKAV
+456 KAV
-471 EPTVIVEDS
+471 EPTVIEEDS
-480 NLTDLTELT
+480 NLTEFAEPT

-501 EQSEYSGDLMEL
+501 DGKENSSDLVEGEIQDMTTSSPESVITDVNNVSESF
-513 ENKNQTTEVSKTNI
+513 
-527 ADSKN
+527 
-532 AVESLSSDKNISETH
+532 SSDKNVSETH

-571 NTSGNVVSTD
+571 NTDGKVYTQYSEGAVANV
-581 GAIAEMACCCQCCG
+581 GCCCQCG
-595 NTKHSDHE
+595 KTKYSDHE
-603 FNNMVINGG
+603 FHNMVINGG
-612 YFDSNAKAK
+612 YFDSNQKAL

-626 EAYKVFSLK
+626 EAYKVFSLAEK
-635 EREANKPR
+635 EAKKPR

>member
-1 MPQFRLSDNISLK
+1 MAQFRLSDNITLK
-14 NKEYPVSELTQSLV
+14 NKEYPVSELTQSLA

-123 NNVPDA
+123 NNVADA
-129 DILKLVKQAE
+129 DILKLIKQAE
-139 KSTYEPLKAI
+139 KSTYEPVKAI

-162 PINVLDGLTPEEF
+162 PENVLDGLTPEEF

-208 IENIIEELK
+208 IENIVEELK
-217 KRNEFDLDVEKQIN
+217 KRNEFDLDVEKEI
-231 EKNVIQL
+231 EAKNVIQL

-281 YELTLEEVTKN
+281 YELTLDEVTKN
-292 QEVDTNTPELTT
+292 QEVDTDAPELTT
-304 REFDSSEIQFKEY
+304 RQFDSSEIQFKEY
-317 VPVNFDEVEIN
+317 VPVNFDEVDIN
-328 DSDLTIS
+328 NSDLTIS
-335 DFDQEPETEIV
+335 NFDEEEPETEV
-346 EKTTEV
+346 LETVSEV
-352 PEEPTAEIIEEEVIA
+352 AEEPTTTQVIEEEVKE
-367 EPTPEV
+367 EPVFE
-373 VEEQVV
+373 
-379 EQPITEIIEEQV
+379 ITEEQV
-391 SKDPQTEVVQEFVVA
+391 SAEPQTEVIETVS
-406 EHTPE
+406 E
-411 VAEEQTVEQPITE
+411 VAEEPSTAEVIEEVIT
-424 VMEEQVSKDPQ
+424 
-435 TEVVQEFDVAEH
+435 
-447 TPEVVSDTL
+447 
-456 KETILVDNEDTLKAV
+456 V
-471 EPTVIVEDS
+471 EPTVTEVKENAEETAASKQKETAKETTEPLSDKVVSTTEEITKAVKPTVIEEDS
-480 NLTDLTELT
+480 NLTEFAEPT

-501 EQSEYSGDLMEL
+501 EGEENSSDLVEGEIQDMTTSGSEKVITDV
-513 ENKNQTTEVSKTNI
+513 NNVS
-527 ADSKN
+527 
-532 AVESLSSDKNISETH
+532 ESFNSDKNVSETH

-571 NTSGNVVSTD
+571 NTDGKVYTEYSESTVA
-581 GAIAEMACCCQCCG
+581 GMGCCCQCCK
-595 NTKHSDHE
+595 TKYSDHE
-603 FNNMVINGG
+603 FHNMVINGG
-612 YFDSNAKAK
+612 YFDSNQKAK

-635 EREANKPR
+635 EREAKKPR

-650 LPVGYYVQ
+650 LPAGYYVQ
-658 PQQVDDRG
+658 PQQVEDRG

>member
-14 NKEYPVSELTQSLV
+14 NKEYPVSELTQSLA

-139 KSTYEPLKAI
+139 KSTYEPVKAI

-162 PINVLDGLTPEEF
+162 PENVLDGLTPEEF

-208 IENIIEELK
+208 IENIVEELK
-217 KRNEFDLDVEKQIN
+217 KRNEFDLDVEKEIDA
-231 EKNVIQL
+231 KNVIQL

-281 YELTLEEVTKN
+281 YELTLDEVTKN
-292 QEVDTNTPELTT
+292 QEVNADSPELTT
-304 REFDSSEIQFKEY
+304 RQFDSSEIQFKEY
-317 VPVNFDEVEIN
+317 VPVNFDEVDLN
-328 DSDLTIS
+328 SSDLTIS
-335 DFDQEPETEIV
+335 NFDEEVSQTEVLETISEVAEEPL
-346 EKTTEV
+346 TTEV
-352 PEEPTAEIIEEEVIA
+352 IEEEVKE
-367 EPTPEV
+367 EPVFEIT
-373 VEEQVV
+373 EEQV
-379 EQPITEIIEEQV
+379 TEE
-391 SKDPQTEVVQEFVVA
+391 PQTEVLETVSEVEEPTITEEVIDEVLVA
-406 EHTPE
+406 EPTATE
-411 VAEEQTVEQPITE
+411 IKETAEETTE
-424 VMEEQVSKDPQ
+424 HLSGSVDTAAEETTKV
-435 TEVVQEFDVAEH
+435 
-447 TPEVVSDTL
+447 
-456 KETILVDNEDTLKAV
+456 V
-471 EPTVIVEDS
+471 EPTVIEEDS
-480 NLTDLTELT
+480 NLTEFA
-489 TEPTMPEEVVLK
+489 EPTIEPIMPEEVVLK
-501 EQSEYSGDLMEL
+501 DGKENSSDLVEGEIQDMTTSSPESVITDVNNVSESF
-513 ENKNQTTEVSKTNI
+513 
-527 ADSKN
+527 
-532 AVESLSSDKNISETH
+532 SSDKNVSETH

-571 NTSGNVVSTD
+571 NTDGKVYTQYSEGAVANV
-581 GAIAEMACCCQCCG
+581 GCCCQCG
-595 NTKHSDHE
+595 KTKYSDHE
-603 FNNMVINGG
+603 FHNMVINGG
-612 YFDSNAKAK
+612 YFDSNQKAI

-626 EAYKVFSLK
+626 EAYKVFSLTEK
-635 EREANKPR
+635 EAKKPR

-658 PQQVDDRG
+658 PQQVEDRG

>member
-1 MPQFRLSDNISLK
+1 MPQFRLSDNIFLK
-14 NKEYPVSELTQSLV
+14 NKEYPVSELTQSLA

-139 KSTYEPLKAI
+139 KSTYEPVKAI

-162 PINVLDGLTPEEF
+162 PENVLDGLTPEEF
-175 RPVLFNS
+175 RPVLYNS

-208 IENIIEELK
+208 IENIVEELK
-217 KRNEFDLDVEKQIN
+217 KRNEFDLDVEKEI
-231 EKNVIQL
+231 EAKNVIQL

-281 YELTLEEVTKN
+281 YELTLDEVTKN
-292 QEVDTNTPELTT
+292 QEVDTDAPELTT
-304 REFDSSEIQFKEY
+304 RQFDSSEIQFKEY
-317 VPVNFDEVEIN
+317 VPVNFDEVDLN
-328 DSDLTIS
+328 NSDLTIS
-335 DFDQEPETEIV
+335 NFDEEVPQTEVLETVSEVTEEPS
-346 EKTTEV
+346 TTEV
-352 PEEPTAEIIEEEVIA
+352 IEEEVKD
-367 EPTPEV
+367 EPVFEITEEQVTEEPQTEVLETVSEV
-373 VEEQVV
+373 VEEPTTTEEVIEEV
-379 EQPITEIIEEQV
+379 LVAEPTATEIKE
-391 SKDPQTEVVQEFVVA
+391 T
-406 EHTPE
+406 
-411 VAEEQTVEQPITE
+411 AEETTE
-424 VMEEQVSKDPQ
+424 HLSGSVDTAAEE
-435 TEVVQEFDVAEH
+435 T
-447 TPEVVSDTL
+447 T
-456 KETILVDNEDTLKAV
+456 KAV
-471 EPTVIVEDS
+471 EPTVIEEDS
-480 NLTDLTELT
+480 NLTEFAEPT

-501 EQSEYSGDLMEL
+501 EGKENSSDLVEGEVQDMTTISPESVITDVNNVSESF
-513 ENKNQTTEVSKTNI
+513 
-527 ADSKN
+527 
-532 AVESLSSDKNISETH
+532 SSDKNVSETH

-571 NTSGNVVSTD
+571 NTDGKVLTQYSEGAVANV
-581 GAIAEMACCCQCCG
+581 GCCCQCG
-595 NTKHSDHE
+595 NTKYSDHE
-603 FNNMVINGG
+603 FHNMVINGG
-612 YFDSNAKAK
+612 YFDSNQKAI

-626 EAYKVFSLK
+626 EAYKVFSLAEK
-635 EREANKPR
+635 EAKKPR

-658 PQQVDDRG
+658 PQQVEDRG

>member
-14 NKEYPVSELTQSLV
+14 NKEYPVSELTQSLA

-129 DILKLVKQAE
+129 DILKLAKQAE
-139 KSTYEPLKAI
+139 KSTYEPVKAI

-162 PINVLDGLTPEEF
+162 PENVLDGLTPEEF

-208 IENIIEELK
+208 IENIVEELK
-217 KRNEFDLDVEKQIN
+217 KRNEFDLDVEKEI
-231 EKNVIQL
+231 EAKNVIQL

-281 YELTLEEVTKN
+281 YELTLDEVTKN
-292 QEVDTNTPELTT
+292 QEVDTDAPELTT
-304 REFDSSEIQFKEY
+304 RQFDSSEIQFKEY
-317 VPVNFDEVEIN
+317 VPVNFDEVDLN
-328 DSDLTIS
+328 NSDLTIS
-335 DFDQEPETEIV
+335 NFDEEEPQTEVLETVSEV
-346 EKTTEV
+346 AEEPSTTEV
-352 PEEPTAEIIEEEVIA
+352 IEEEVKD
-367 EPTPEV
+367 EPVFEIT
-373 VEEQVV
+373 EEQV
-379 EQPITEIIEEQV
+379 TEE
-391 SKDPQTEVVQEFVVA
+391 PQTEVLETISEIVEDPTTAEVIEEVLVA
-406 EHTPE
+406 EPTATE
-411 VAEEQTVEQPITE
+411 IKETAEETTE
-424 VMEEQVSKDPQ
+424 HLSGSVDTAAEE
-435 TEVVQEFDVAEH
+435 T
-447 TPEVVSDTL
+447 T
-456 KETILVDNEDTLKAV
+456 KAV
-471 EPTVIVEDS
+471 EPTVIEEDS
-480 NLTDLTELT
+480 NLTEFAEPT

-501 EQSEYSGDLMEL
+501 DGKEYSSDLVEGEIQDM
-513 ENKNQTTEVSKTNI
+513 TTNSPESVITDVNNVS
-527 ADSKN
+527 
-532 AVESLSSDKNISETH
+532 ESFSSDKNVSETH

-571 NTSGNVVSTD
+571 NTDGKVYTQYSEGAVANV
-581 GAIAEMACCCQCCG
+581 GCCCQCG
-595 NTKHSDHE
+595 KTKYSDHE
-603 FNNMVINGG
+603 FHNMVINGG
-612 YFDSNAKAK
+612 YFDSNQKAI

-626 EAYKVFSLK
+626 EAYKVFSLAEK
-635 EREANKPR
+635 EAKKPR

-658 PQQVDDRG
+658 TQPVEDRG

>member
-14 NKEYPVSELTQSLV
+14 NKEYPVSELTQSLA

-129 DILKLVKQAE
+129 DILKLAKQAE
-139 KSTYEPLKAI
+139 KSTYEPIKAI

-162 PINVLDGLTPEEF
+162 PENVLDGLTPEEF

-208 IENIIEELK
+208 IENIVEELK
-217 KRNEFDLDVEKQIN
+217 KRNEFDLDVEKEI
-231 EKNVIQL
+231 EAKNVIQL

-281 YELTLEEVTKN
+281 YELTLDEVTKN
-292 QEVDTNTPELTT
+292 QEVNADSPELTT
-304 REFDSSEIQFKEY
+304 RQFDSSEIQFKEY
-317 VPVNFDEVEIN
+317 VPVNFDEVDLN
-328 DSDLTIS
+328 NSDLTIS
-335 DFDQEPETEIV
+335 NFDEKEPQTEVLETVSEV
-346 EKTTEV
+346 AEEPSTTEV
-352 PEEPTAEIIEEEVIA
+352 IEEEVKE
-367 EPTPEV
+367 EPVFEITEEQVTEEPQTEVLETVSEV
-373 VEEQVV
+373 VEEPTTTEVIEEV
-379 EQPITEIIEEQV
+379 LVAEPTATEIKVI
-391 SKDPQTEVVQEFVVA
+391 
-406 EHTPE
+406 
-411 VAEEQTVEQPITE
+411 AEETTEHLSGSDDTAAEEIT
-424 VMEEQVSKDPQ
+424 
-435 TEVVQEFDVAEH
+435 
-447 TPEVVSDTL
+447 
-456 KETILVDNEDTLKAV
+456 KAA
-471 EPTVIVEDS
+471 EPTVIEEDS
-480 NLTDLTELT
+480 NLTEFAEPT

-501 EQSEYSGDLMEL
+501 DGKENSSDLVEGEIQDMTTSSPESVITDVNNISESF
-513 ENKNQTTEVSKTNI
+513 
-527 ADSKN
+527 
-532 AVESLSSDKNISETH
+532 SSDKNVSETH

-571 NTSGNVVSTD
+571 NTDGKVYTQYSEGAVANV
-581 GAIAEMACCCQCCG
+581 GCCCQCG
-595 NTKHSDHE
+595 KTKYSDHE
-603 FNNMVINGG
+603 FHNMVINGG
-612 YFDSNAKAK
+612 YFDSNQKAI

-626 EAYKVFSLK
+626 EAYKVFSLAEK
-635 EREANKPR
+635 ESKKPR

-658 PQQVDDRG
+658 PQQVEDRG

>member
-1 MPQFRLSDNISLK
+1 MAQFRLSDNITLK
-14 NKEYPVSELTQSLV
+14 NKEYPVSELTQSLA

-162 PINVLDGLTPEEF
+162 PVNVLDGLTPEEF

-217 KRNEFDLDVEKQIN
+217 KRNEFDQEVEKQIN

-267 QTKGSYFVPEDHLG
+267 QTKGSYFVPEDHFG

-335 DFDQEPETEIV
+335 DFDEEPVAEVV
-346 EKTTEV
+346 EETTEV
-352 PEEPTAEIIEEEVIA
+352 PEEPITEIIEEVIE
-367 EPTPEV
+367 EPTVEV
-373 VEEQVV
+373 VEEQAV
-379 EQPITEIIEEQV
+379 EQPITEVIEEQAVEQPNAEVVVEQV
-391 SKDPQTEVVQEFVVA
+391 SKDPQTEVAQEFVAA
-406 EHTPE
+406 EP
-411 VAEEQTVEQPITE
+411 
-424 VMEEQVSKDPQ
+424 
-435 TEVVQEFDVAEH
+435 

-456 KETILVDNEDTLKAV
+456 NETTLVDNEDTLKAV
-471 EPTVIVEDS
+471 EPTVIEEDS

-501 EQSEYSGDLMEL
+501 EQSEHSGDLMEL
-513 ENKNQTTEVSKTNI
+513 ENKNQVVEVSETNI
-527 ADSKN
+527 VDAKDS
-532 AVESLSSDKNISETH
+532 VESFNSDKNISETH

-558 RNITTNYITNTKN
+558 RNITTNYITNTKS

-581 GAIAEMACCCQCCG
+581 GEIAGTACCCQCCG

-658 PQQVDDRG
+658 PQQVEDRG

>member
-1 MPQFRLSDNISLK
+1 MPQFRLSDNIVLK
-14 NKEYPVSELTQSLV
+14 NKEYPVSELTQSLA

-123 NNVPDA
+123 NNVPDS

-139 KSTYEPLKAI
+139 KSTYEPVKAI

-162 PINVLDGLTPEEF
+162 PENVLDGLTPEEF

-208 IENIIEELK
+208 IENIVEELK
-217 KRNEFDLDVEKQIN
+217 KRNEFDLDVEKEI
-231 EKNVIQL
+231 EAKNVIQL

-281 YELTLEEVTKN
+281 YELTLDEVTKN
-292 QEVDTNTPELTT
+292 QEVDADAPELTT
-304 REFDSSEIQFKEY
+304 RQFDSSEIQFKEY
-317 VPVNFDEVEIN
+317 VLVNFDEVDLN
-328 DSDLTIS
+328 NSDLSIS
-335 DFDQEPETEIV
+335 NFD
-346 EKTTEV
+346 
-352 PEEPTAEIIEEEVIA
+352 EE
-367 EPTPEV
+367 
-373 VEEQVV
+373 
-379 EQPITEIIEEQV
+379 
-391 SKDPQTEVVQEFVVA
+391 PQTEVLE
-406 EHTPE
+406 
-411 VAEEQTVEQPITE
+411 TVEE
-424 VMEEQVSKDPQ
+424 VKEEPSTVEVIEEVKEEPVFEIKEEEVSAEPQ
-435 TEVVQEFDVAEH
+435 TEV
-447 TPEVVSDTL
+447 TEVVSEVKEEPTTTEVIEEVLVVEPTANEVKDTAEETSVSEP
-456 KETILVDNEDTLKAV
+456 KETKEETTESLGDSADSSTEEITKAV
-471 EPTVIVEDS
+471 EPTVIEEDS
-480 NLTDLTELT
+480 NLTDLTEPT
-489 TEPTMPEEVVLK
+489 TEPTMPEEIILK
-501 EQSEYSGDLMEL
+501 DGQENSSGLVEGEIQDMETNGSDKVISDVNNVSESF
-513 ENKNQTTEVSKTNI
+513 N
-527 ADSKN
+527 
-532 AVESLSSDKNISETH
+532 SDKNVSETH

-571 NTSGNVVSTD
+571 NTD
-581 GAIAEMACCCQCCG
+581 GKVYTTQYSESAVANTGCCCQCCG
-595 NTKHSDHE
+595 TKYSDHE
-603 FNNMVINGG
+603 FHNMVINGG
-612 YFDSNAKAK
+612 YFNSNQKVI

-626 EAYKVFSLK
+626 EAYKVFSLAEK
-635 EREANKPR
+635 EAKKPR

-650 LPVGYYVQ
+650 LPVGYYIQ
-658 PQQVDDRG
+658 PQQIEDRG

>member
-14 NKEYPVSELTQSLV
+14 NKEYPVSELTQSLA

-139 KSTYEPLKAI
+139 KSTYEPVKAI

-162 PINVLDGLTPEEF
+162 PENVLDGLTPEEF

-208 IENIIEELK
+208 IENIVEELK
-217 KRNEFDLDVEKQIN
+217 KRNEFDLDVEKEI
-231 EKNVIQL
+231 ESKNVIQL

-281 YELTLEEVTKN
+281 YELTLDEVTKN
-292 QEVDTNTPELTT
+292 QEVDTDAPELTT
-304 REFDSSEIQFKEY
+304 RQFDSSEIQFKEY
-317 VPVNFDEVEIN
+317 VPVNFDEVDLSN
-328 DSDLTIS
+328 SDLTIS
-335 DFDQEPETEIV
+335 NFDEEEPQTEVLETVSEV
-346 EKTTEV
+346 AEEPSTTEV
-352 PEEPTAEIIEEEVIA
+352 IEEEVKE
-367 EPTPEV
+367 EPVFEITEEQVTEEPQTEVSKVVSEV
-373 VEEQVV
+373 VEEPTTTEVIEEV
-379 EQPITEIIEEQV
+379 LVAEPTATEIKE
-391 SKDPQTEVVQEFVVA
+391 T
-406 EHTPE
+406 
-411 VAEEQTVEQPITE
+411 AEETTE
-424 VMEEQVSKDPQ
+424 HLSGSV
-435 TEVVQEFDVAEH
+435 
-447 TPEVVSDTL
+447 DTAA
-456 KETILVDNEDTLKAV
+456 KETTKAV
-471 EPTVIVEDS
+471 EPTVIEEDS
-480 NLTDLTELT
+480 NLTEFAEPT

-501 EQSEYSGDLMEL
+501 DGKENYSDLVEGEIQDM
-513 ENKNQTTEVSKTNI
+513 TTS
-527 ADSKN
+527 D
-532 AVESLSSDKNISETH
+532 SDKVITDVNNVSETH

-571 NTSGNVVSTD
+571 NTDGKVYTQYSGGAVANV
-581 GAIAEMACCCQCCG
+581 GCCCQCSK
-595 NTKHSDHE
+595 TKYSDHE
-603 FNNMVINGG
+603 FHNMVINGG
-612 YFDSNAKAK
+612 YFDSNQKAI

-626 EAYKVFSLK
+626 EAYKVFSLAEK
-635 EREANKPR
+635 EAKKPR
-643 AIENQAV
+643 AIENQTV

-658 PQQVDDRG
+658 QQQVDDRG

>member
-14 NKEYPVSELTQSLV
+14 NKEYPVSELTQSLA

-129 DILKLVKQAE
+129 DILKLAKQAE
-139 KSTYEPLKAI
+139 KSTYEPVKAI

-162 PINVLDGLTPEEF
+162 PENVLDGLTPEEF

-208 IENIIEELK
+208 IENIVEELK
-217 KRNEFDLDVEKQIN
+217 KRNEFDLDVEKEI
-231 EKNVIQL
+231 EAKNVIQL

-281 YELTLEEVTKN
+281 YELTLDEVTKN
-292 QEVDTNTPELTT
+292 QEVNADSPELTT
-304 REFDSSEIQFKEY
+304 RQFDSSEIQFKEY
-317 VPVNFDEVEIN
+317 VPVNFDEVDLN
-328 DSDLTIS
+328 NSDLTIS
-335 DFDQEPETEIV
+335 NFDEEVPQTEVLETVSEVAEEPS
-346 EKTTEV
+346 TTEV
-352 PEEPTAEIIEEEVIA
+352 IEEEVKD
-367 EPTPEV
+367 EPVFEIT
-373 VEEQVV
+373 EEQV
-379 EQPITEIIEEQV
+379 TEE
-391 SKDPQTEVVQEFVVA
+391 PQTEVLETVSEVIEEPTTTEVIEEVLVA
-406 EHTPE
+406 EPTATE
-411 VAEEQTVEQPITE
+411 IKETAEETAENLSGPVDTAA
-424 VMEEQVSKDPQ
+424 EE
-435 TEVVQEFDVAEH
+435 TA
-447 TPEVVSDTL
+447 
-456 KETILVDNEDTLKAV
+456 KAV
-471 EPTVIVEDS
+471 EPTVIEEDS
-480 NLTDLTELT
+480 NLTEFAEPT

-501 EQSEYSGDLMEL
+501 DGKENSSDLVEGEIQDMTTSGPESVITDVNNVSESF
-513 ENKNQTTEVSKTNI
+513 
-527 ADSKN
+527 
-532 AVESLSSDKNISETH
+532 SSDKNVSETH

-571 NTSGNVVSTD
+571 NTDGKVYTQYSEGAVANV
-581 GAIAEMACCCQCCG
+581 GCCCQCG
-595 NTKHSDHE
+595 KTKYSDHE
-603 FNNMVINGG
+603 FHNMVINGG
-612 YFDSNAKAK
+612 YFDSNQKAI

-626 EAYKVFSLK
+626 EAYKVFSLTEK
-635 EREANKPR
+635 EAKKPR

-658 PQQVDDRG
+658 PQQVEDRG

>member
-1 MPQFRLSDNISLK
+1 MPQFRLSDNIVLK
-14 NKEYPVSELTQSLV
+14 NKEYPVSELTQSLA

-123 NNVPDA
+123 NNVPDS

-139 KSTYEPLKAI
+139 KSTYEPVKAI

-162 PINVLDGLTPEEF
+162 PENVLDGLTPEEF

-193 KYDVNVPFRLRKKQF
+193 KYEVNVPFRLRKKPF
-208 IENIIEELK
+208 IENIVEELK
-217 KRNEFDLDVEKQIN
+217 KRNEFDLEVEKEI
-231 EKNVIQL
+231 EAKNVIQL

-253 KKEEIIE
+253 KKEEIVE

-281 YELTLEEVTKN
+281 YELTLDEVTKN
-292 QEVDTNTPELTT
+292 QEVDADAPELTT
-304 REFDSSEIQFKEY
+304 RQFDSSEIQFKEY
-317 VPVNFDEVEIN
+317 VPVNFDEVDLN
-328 DSDLTIS
+328 NSDLSIS
-335 DFDQEPETEIV
+335 NFD
-346 EKTTEV
+346 
-352 PEEPTAEIIEEEVIA
+352 EE
-367 EPTPEV
+367 
-373 VEEQVV
+373 
-379 EQPITEIIEEQV
+379 
-391 SKDPQTEVVQEFVVA
+391 PQTEVLE
-406 EHTPE
+406 
-411 VAEEQTVEQPITE
+411 TVEE
-424 VMEEQVSKDPQ
+424 VKEEPTTVEVFEEVKEEPVFEIKEEVSAEPQ
-435 TEVVQEFDVAEH
+435 TEV
-447 TPEVVSDTL
+447 TEVVSEVKEEPTTTEVIEEVLVVEPTANEVKDTAEETSVSEP
-456 KETILVDNEDTLKAV
+456 KETKEETTEALSDSAVSSTVEITKAV
-471 EPTVIVEDS
+471 EPTVIEEDS
-480 NLTDLTELT
+480 NLAEFVEPT
-489 TEPTMPEEVVLK
+489 TEPTMPEEVILK
-501 EQSEYSGDLMEL
+501 DGQENSSGLVEGEIQDMET
-513 ENKNQTTEVSKTNI
+513 NGSDKVISDVNNVS
-527 ADSKN
+527 
-532 AVESLSSDKNISETH
+532 ESLNSDKNVSETH

-571 NTSGNVVSTD
+571 NTD
-581 GAIAEMACCCQCCG
+581 GKVYTTQYSESAVANMGCCCQCCG
-595 NTKHSDHE
+595 TKYSDHE
-603 FNNMVINGG
+603 FHNMVINGG
-612 YFDSNAKAK
+612 YFNSNQKVIV
-621 EADEK
+621 ADEK
-626 EAYKVFSLK
+626 EAYKVFSLAEK
-635 EREANKPR
+635 EAKKPR

-650 LPVGYYVQ
+650 LPVGYYIQ
-658 PQQVDDRG
+658 PQQVEDRG

>member
-1 MPQFRLSDNISLK
+1 MAQFRLSDNITLK
-14 NKEYPVSELTQSLV
+14 NKEYPVSELTQSLA

-123 NNVPDA
+123 NNVADA

-139 KSTYEPLKAI
+139 KSTYEPVKAI

-162 PINVLDGLTPEEF
+162 PENVLDGLTPEEF

-193 KYDVNVPFRLRKKQF
+193 RYDVSVPFRLRKKQF
-208 IENIIEELK
+208 IENIVEELK
-217 KRNEFDLDVEKQIN
+217 KRNEFDLDVEKEI
-231 EKNVIQL
+231 EAKNVIQL

-281 YELTLEEVTKN
+281 YELTLDEVTKN
-292 QEVDTNTPELTT
+292 QEVDTDAPELTT
-304 REFDSSEIQFKEY
+304 RQFDSSEIQFKKY
-317 VPVNFDEVEIN
+317 VPVNFDEVDIN
-328 DSDLTIS
+328 NSDLTIS
-335 DFDQEPETEIV
+335 NFDEEEPETEV
-346 EKTTEV
+346 LETV
-352 PEEPTAEIIEEEVIA
+352 Y
-367 EPTPEV
+367 EV
-373 VEEQVV
+373 VEE
-379 EQPITEIIEEQV
+379 PITTEVIEEEAKEEPVFEITEEQV
-391 SKDPQTEVVQEFVVA
+391 SAEPQTEVIK
-406 EHTPE
+406 
-411 VAEEQTVEQPITE
+411 TV
-424 VMEEQVSKDPQ
+424 S
-435 TEVVQEFDVAEH
+435 EVVEEPSTAEVIE
-447 TPEVVSDTL
+447 EV
-456 KETILVDNEDTLKAV
+456 IAV
-471 EPTVIVEDS
+471 EPTVTEVKENAEETSASKQKETAKETTEPLSDTVDSTTEEITKAVKPTVIEEDS
-480 NLTDLTELT
+480 NLTEFTEPT

-501 EQSEYSGDLMEL
+501 EDEENSSDLVEGEIQDMTTSGSEKVITDL
-513 ENKNQTTEVSKTNI
+513 NNVS
-527 ADSKN
+527 
-532 AVESLSSDKNISETH
+532 ESFNSDKNVSETH

-571 NTSGNVVSTD
+571 NTD
-581 GAIAEMACCCQCCG
+581 GKVYTEYSEGTVTGMGCCCQCCK
-595 NTKHSDHE
+595 TKYSDHE
-603 FNNMVINGG
+603 FHNMVINGG
-612 YFDSNAKAK
+612 YFDSNAKTK

>member
-1 MPQFRLSDNISLK
+1 MPQFRLSDNILLK
-14 NKEYPVSELTQSLV
+14 NKEYPVSELTQSLA

-139 KSTYEPLKAI
+139 KSTYEPLKVI

-162 PINVLDGLTPEEF
+162 PVNVLDGLTPEEF

-217 KRNEFDLDVEKQIN
+217 KRNEFDQEVEKQIN

-328 DSDLTIS
+328 DSDLSIS
-335 DFDQEPETEIV
+335 DFD
-346 EKTTEV
+346 
-352 PEEPTAEIIEEEVIA
+352 EEPVA
-367 EPTPEV
+367 EV
-373 VEEQVV
+373 VEETTEVSEEPITGIIEEVIQEPTVEVVQEQVVAQPISEVVEEVV
-379 EQPITEIIEEQV
+379 EQPISEVVEEVV
-391 SKDPQTEVVQEFVVA
+391 SEDPQTEVVQEFVD
-406 EHTPE
+406 
-411 VAEEQTVEQPITE
+411 VEPAT
-424 VMEEQVSKDPQ
+424 
-435 TEVVQEFDVAEH
+435 TEVVNG
-447 TPEVVSDTL
+447 TL
-456 KETILVDNEDTLKAV
+456 KETTAVENKDTLKAV
-471 EPTVIVEDS
+471 EPTVIEEDS

-501 EQSEYSGDLMEL
+501 EQSEHSGDLMEL
-513 ENKNQTTEVSKTNI
+513 ENKNQVVEVSETNI
-527 ADSKN
+527 VDAKN
-532 AVESLSSDKNISETH
+532 AVESFNSDKNISETH

-581 GAIAEMACCCQCCG
+581 GAITGMACCCQCCG

-612 YFDSNAKAK
+612 YFDSNQKAK

-650 LPVGYYVQ
+650 LPAGYYVQ
-658 PQQVDDRG
+658 PQQVEDRG

>member
-14 NKEYPVSELTQSLV
+14 NKEYPVSELTQSLA

-139 KSTYEPLKAI
+139 KSTYEPVKAI

-162 PINVLDGLTPEEF
+162 PENVLDGLTPEEF

-208 IENIIEELK
+208 IENIVEELK
-217 KRNEFDLDVEKQIN
+217 KRNEFDLDVEKEI
-231 EKNVIQL
+231 EAKNVIQL

-281 YELTLEEVTKN
+281 YELTLDEVTKN
-292 QEVDTNTPELTT
+292 QEVDTDAPELTT
-304 REFDSSEIQFKEY
+304 RQFDSSEIQFKEY
-317 VPVNFDEVEIN
+317 VPVNFDEVDIN
-328 DSDLTIS
+328 NSDLTIS
-335 DFDQEPETEIV
+335 NFDEEEPETEVLETVSEVV
-346 EKTTEV
+346 EEPTTTEV
-352 PEEPTAEIIEEEVIA
+352 IEEEVKE
-367 EPTPEV
+367 EPV
-373 VEEQVV
+373 F
-379 EQPITEIIEEQV
+379 EISEEQV
-391 SKDPQTEVVQEFVVA
+391 SAEPQTETVEEVFVVEPTA
-406 EHTPE
+406 TE
-411 VAEEQTVEQPITE
+411 VNETAEETS
-424 VMEEQVSKDPQ
+424 VSEP
-435 TEVVQEFDVAEH
+435 
-447 TPEVVSDTL
+447 
-456 KETILVDNEDTLKAV
+456 KETANETTESLTDSVDSKTQEITKAV
-471 EPTVIVEDS
+471 EPTVIKEDS
-480 NLTDLTELT
+480 NLTEFAEPT

-501 EQSEYSGDLMEL
+501 DGEENSSDLVEGEIQDMEASGSDKVITDV
-513 ENKNQTTEVSKTNI
+513 NNVN
-527 ADSKN
+527 
-532 AVESLSSDKNISETH
+532 ESFNSDKNVSETH

-571 NTSGNVVSTD
+571 NTD
-581 GAIAEMACCCQCCG
+581 GKVYTEYSEGSVANMGCCCQCCK
-595 NTKHSDHE
+595 TKYSDHE
-603 FNNMVINGG
+603 YHNMVINGG
-612 YFDSNAKAK
+612 YFDSNQKAL

-626 EAYKVFSLK
+626 EAYKVFSLAEK
-635 EREANKPR
+635 EAKKPR

-658 PQQVDDRG
+658 PQQVEDRG

>member
-1 MPQFRLSDNISLK
+1 MPQFRLSDNITLK
-14 NKEYPVSELTQSLV
+14 NKEYPVSELTQSLA

-139 KSTYEPLKAI
+139 KSTYEPVKAI

-162 PINVLDGLTPEEF
+162 PENVLDGLTPEEF

-193 KYDVNVPFRLRKKQF
+193 KFDVNVPFRLRKKQF
-208 IENIIEELK
+208 IENIVEELK
-217 KRNEFDLDVEKQIN
+217 KRNEFDLDVEKEI
-231 EKNVIQL
+231 EAKNVIQL

-281 YELTLEEVTKN
+281 YELTLDEVTKN
-292 QEVDTNTPELTT
+292 QEVNADSPELTT
-304 REFDSSEIQFKEY
+304 RQFDSSEIQFKEY
-317 VPVNFDEVEIN
+317 VPVNFDEVDLN
-328 DSDLTIS
+328 NSDLTIS
-335 DFDQEPETEIV
+335 NFDEEVPQTEVLETVSEVAEEPS
-346 EKTTEV
+346 TTEV
-352 PEEPTAEIIEEEVIA
+352 IEEEVKD
-367 EPTPEV
+367 EPVFEITEEQVTEEPQTEVLETVSEV
-373 VEEQVV
+373 VEEPTTIEVIEEV
-379 EQPITEIIEEQV
+379 LVAEPTATEIKE
-391 SKDPQTEVVQEFVVA
+391 T
-406 EHTPE
+406 
-411 VAEEQTVEQPITE
+411 AEETTE
-424 VMEEQVSKDPQ
+424 NLSGSLDTAAEE
-435 TEVVQEFDVAEH
+435 T
-447 TPEVVSDTL
+447 T
-456 KETILVDNEDTLKAV
+456 KAV
-471 EPTVIVEDS
+471 EPTVIEEDS
-480 NLTDLTELT
+480 NLTEFAEPT

-501 EQSEYSGDLMEL
+501 DGKENSSDLVEGEIQDMTTSSPESVITDVNNVSESF
-513 ENKNQTTEVSKTNI
+513 
-527 ADSKN
+527 
-532 AVESLSSDKNISETH
+532 SSDKNVSETH

-571 NTSGNVVSTD
+571 NTDGKVYTQYSEGAVANV
-581 GAIAEMACCCQCCG
+581 GCCCQCG
-595 NTKHSDHE
+595 KTKYSDHE
-603 FNNMVINGG
+603 FHNMVINGG
-612 YFDSNAKAK
+612 YFDSNQKAI

-626 EAYKVFSLK
+626 EAYKVFSLTEK
-635 EREANKPR
+635 EAKKPR

-658 PQQVDDRG
+658 PQQVEDRG

>member
-1 MPQFRLSDNISLK
+1 MPQFRLSDNITLK
-14 NKEYPVSELTQSLV
+14 NKEYPVSELTQSLA

-139 KSTYEPLKAI
+139 KSTYEPVKAI

-162 PINVLDGLTPEEF
+162 PENVLDGLTPEEF

-193 KYDVNVPFRLRKKQF
+193 KFDVNVPFRLRKKQF
-208 IENIIEELK
+208 IENIVEELK
-217 KRNEFDLDVEKQIN
+217 KRNEFDLDVEKEI
-231 EKNVIQL
+231 EAKNVIQL

-281 YELTLEEVTKN
+281 YELTLDEVTKN
-292 QEVDTNTPELTT
+292 QEVNADSPELTT
-304 REFDSSEIQFKEY
+304 RQFDSSEIQFKEY
-317 VPVNFDEVEIN
+317 VPVNFDEVDLN
-328 DSDLTIS
+328 NSDLAIS
-335 DFDQEPETEIV
+335 NFD
-346 EKTTEV
+346 
-352 PEEPTAEIIEEEVIA
+352 EEV
-367 EPTPEV
+367 
-373 VEEQVV
+373 
-379 EQPITEIIEEQV
+379 
-391 SKDPQTEVVQEFVVA
+391 PQTEVLETVS
-406 EHTPE
+406 E
-411 VAEEQTVEQPITE
+411 VAEEPSTTE
-424 VMEEQVSKDPQ
+424 VIKEEVKEEPVFEITEEQVTEEPQ
-435 TEVVQEFDVAEH
+435 TEVLETVSEVVDDPTTTEVIEEVLVAEP
-447 TPEVVSDTL
+447 TATEI
-456 KETILVDNEDTLKAV
+456 KETAEETTEPLSDSVDTAAEETTKAV
-471 EPTVIVEDS
+471 EPTVIEEDS
-480 NLTDLTELT
+480 NLTEFAEPT

-501 EQSEYSGDLMEL
+501 DGK
-513 ENKNQTTEVSKTNI
+513 ENSSNLVEGEIQDMTTS
-527 ADSKN
+527 SP
-532 AVESLSSDKNISETH
+532 ESIITDVNNLFESFSSDKNVSETH

-571 NTSGNVVSTD
+571 NTDGKVYTQYSEGAVANV
-581 GAIAEMACCCQCCG
+581 GCCCQCCK
-595 NTKHSDHE
+595 TKYSDHE
-603 FNNMVINGG
+603 FHNMVINGG
-612 YFDSNAKAK
+612 YFDSNQKAI

-626 EAYKVFSLK
+626 EAYKVFSLTEK
-635 EREANKPR
+635 EAKKPR

-650 LPVGYYVQ
+650 LPIGYYVQ
-658 PQQVDDRG
+658 QQQVEDRG

>member
-1 MPQFRLSDNISLK
+1 MAQFRLSDNITLK
-14 NKEYPVSELTQSLV
+14 NKEYPVSELTQSLA

-123 NNVPDA
+123 NNVADA

-139 KSTYEPLKAI
+139 KSTYEPVKAI

-162 PINVLDGLTPEEF
+162 PENVLDGLTPEEF

-208 IENIIEELK
+208 IENIVEELK
-217 KRNEFDLDVEKQIN
+217 KRNEFDLDVEKEI
-231 EKNVIQL
+231 EAKNVIQL

-281 YELTLEEVTKN
+281 YELTLDEVTKN
-292 QEVDTNTPELTT
+292 QEVDTDAPELTT
-304 REFDSSEIQFKEY
+304 RQFDSSEIQFKEY
-317 VPVNFDEVEIN
+317 VPVNFDEVDVN
-328 DSDLTIS
+328 NSDLTIS
-335 DFDQEPETEIV
+335 NFDEEEPA
-346 EKTTEV
+346 TTEV
-352 PEEPTAEIIEEEVIA
+352 IEEEA
-367 EPTPEV
+367 KEEPVFE
-373 VEEQVV
+373 
-379 EQPITEIIEEQV
+379 ITEEQV
-391 SKDPQTEVVQEFVVA
+391 SAEPQTEV
-406 EHTPE
+406 
-411 VAEEQTVEQPITE
+411 
-424 VMEEQVSKDPQ
+424 
-435 TEVVQEFDVAEH
+435 TEVVSEIVEEPITAEVIE
-447 TPEVVSDTL
+447 EVLVVEPTVNEVKDTAEDTFVSEP
-456 KETILVDNEDTLKAV
+456 KETKEETTESLSDSADSSTEEITKAV
-471 EPTVIVEDS
+471 EPTVIEEDS
-480 NLTDLTELT
+480 NLNEFSEPT

-501 EQSEYSGDLMEL
+501 EGQEKSSDLVEGEIQDMETNGSDKVISDVNNVSESF
-513 ENKNQTTEVSKTNI
+513 N
-527 ADSKN
+527 
-532 AVESLSSDKNISETH
+532 SDKNISETH

-571 NTSGNVVSTD
+571 NTD
-581 GAIAEMACCCQCCG
+581 GKVYTTQYTEGAVAGMGCCCQCCK
-595 NTKHSDHE
+595 TKYSDHE
-603 FNNMVINGG
+603 YHNMVINGG
-612 YFDSNAKAK
+612 YFDSNQKAL

-626 EAYKVFSLK
+626 EAYKVFSLAEK
-635 EREANKPR
+635 EAKKPR
-643 AIENQAV
+643 AIENQFV

-658 PQQVDDRG
+658 PQQVEDRG